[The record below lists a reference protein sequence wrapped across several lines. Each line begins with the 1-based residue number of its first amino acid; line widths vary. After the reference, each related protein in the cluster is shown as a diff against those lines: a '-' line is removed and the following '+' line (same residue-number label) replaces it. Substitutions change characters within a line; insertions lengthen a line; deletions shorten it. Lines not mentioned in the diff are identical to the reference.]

1 MARFLK
7 SRANIVGQ
15 APGTL
20 TFIGRKK
27 MDKPRFRLMSYNET
41 NIVEHEPSNVKGLLS
56 HLEKDLI
63 NWINIDGIH
72 DQEVIQEIGNY
83 FNLSP
88 LVLEDIVNTDQRPKV
103 IEEADYLVVFLK
115 QLSFNSAEESVSAD
129 QVTLVLG
136 PNYVIS
142 FQEKVGEYFN
152 PIRERIRQNIG
163 KVRQSKS
170 DYLFY
175 RIIDTIADMYMIAI
189 GNIGELVE
197 GNEEKV
203 LANIRK
209 ETIEEIYGHKTE
221 ISYIRKAV
229 RPAKEVTKKL
239 KNTETDLIKKSTW
252 PYFDD
257 LDDLL
262 THALESV
269 ELYYTMI
276 SDQLNI
282 YNTNLS
288 NRANDVMKVLT
299 IFAAIFIPLTFIA
312 GIYGTNFDYLP
323 ELHYKYSYF
332 IMWGIMILLVA
343 GMLLYFR
350 RKKWF

>member
-1 MARFLK
+1 MARFFK
-7 SRANIVGQ
+7 SREKLVGK

-27 MDKPRFRLMSYNET
+27 MEKPRFRLMCYNELSFSEYEA
-41 NIVEHEPSNVKGLLS
+41 IELKGVLS
-56 HLEKDLI
+56 EIKQDHI

-83 FNLSP
+83 FKLSS

-103 IEEADYLVVFLK
+103 IEENDYLVVFMK
-115 QLSFNSAEESVSAD
+115 QLSFDLEDETILAD

-163 KVRQSKS
+163 KVRRSKS

-175 RIIDTIADMYMIAI
+175 RIIDSIADIYMICI

-197 GNEEKV
+197 GNEEKI

-229 RPAKEVTKKL
+229 RPAKEVSKRL
-239 KNTETDLIKKSTW
+239 KNTETDLIKESTL
-252 PYFDD
+252 PYFND

-262 THALESV
+262 THAFDSV

-282 YNTNLS
+282 YNMNLS

-312 GIYGTNFDYLP
+312 GVYGTNFDNVP

-332 IMWGIMILLVA
+332 IMWGIMILVA
-343 GMLLYFR
+343 AVMLFYFR
-350 RKKWF
+350 RKKWL